1 MITKEALIKQ
11 FNKIQKQYLE
21 AVRLGNHK
29 EIDRLAEERNYV
41 VKQIRRL
48 KWVQVES
55 WVKNK

>member
-11 FNKIQKQYLE
+11 FNKIQKQYVE
-21 AVRLGNHK
+21 AVRLKNYQ

-48 KWVQVES
+48 K
-55 WVKNK
+55 

>member
-1 MITKEALIKQ
+1 MKTKEALIKE
-11 FNKIQKQYLE
+11 FNKVQKQYLE

-48 KWVQVES
+48 K
-55 WVKNK
+55 

>member
-21 AVRLGNHK
+21 AVRLGNYK

-55 WVKNK
+55 

>member
-21 AVRLGNHK
+21 AVRLRNYK
-29 EIDRLAEERNYV
+29 EIDRLAEERLYI

-48 KWVQVES
+48 K
-55 WVKNK
+55 

>member
-1 MITKEALIKQ
+1 MISKEALIKQ

-29 EIDRLAEERNYV
+29 EIDRLTEERNYV

-48 KWVQVES
+48 KWVQAE
-55 WVKNK
+55 N

>member
-11 FNKIQKQYLE
+11 FNKIQKQYVE
-21 AVRLGNHK
+21 AVRLRNYR

-48 KWVQVES
+48 KWVQAE
-55 WVKNK
+55 N